1 MANIYELTGE
11 LLALMDL
18 LYDEDINE
26 DDLLRACE
34 AVELAI
40 EDKAD
45 GYAKILKNMDADI
58 RSIQSEERRLKER
71 RQALEHRQARLK
83 YNLESSMRA
92 IGKTK
97 FKTELFSFGIQKN
110 PAKVEVNNPDAFVK
124 WCQENGRDDLLKYRD
139 PEVNKTA
146 LKEAIMKDGEII
158 DGAEVVQTE
167 GLRIR

>member
-1 MANIYELTGE
+1 MANIYELTGTM
-11 LLALMDL
+11 LTLMDH

-34 AVELAI
+34 EVELAI

-58 RSIQSEERRLKER
+58 KSIQAEERRLKER
-71 RQALEHRQARLK
+71 RQALEHRQAQLK

-97 FKTELFSFGIQKN
+97 FKTNLFSFGIQKN
-110 PAKVEVNNPDAFVK
+110 PAKVEITDSKAFVK
-124 WCQENGRDDLLKYRD
+124 WCQENERGELLNYKE
-139 PEVNKTA
+139 PEINKTA
-146 LKEAIMKDGEII
+146 LKEAILKDGEVI